1 MDVLTEY
8 EKEVLHKK
16 VETLQEINSKL
27 REEIEQSEA
36 QLSETK
42 LSLDK
47 ENARYHS
54 ACRQQQVSAATRL
67 HVQPTLKHS
76 GG

>member
-1 MDVLTEY
+1 MDLFFLTECENKVLQ
-8 EKEVLHKK
+8 EKI
-16 VETLQEINSKL
+16 ETLQETSCKL
-27 REEIEQSEA
+27 QEEIRQLEV

-54 ACRQQQVSAATRL
+54 ACRQQQVSVATLL
-67 HVQPTLKHS
+67 HVQLF
-76 GG
+76 